1 MGMKIPFSLLKK
13 RSDCH
18 PSKRKDEIARFGN
31 PEFQIQVCILLELIS
46 VNYTVKILQDNN
58 LALAIV
64 RGVAMYQSSKSDTG
78 EWVLTADQW
87 EGLSGLKRHRLDG
100 AKKILQDTG

>member
-1 MGMKIPFSLLKK
+1 MSMNTPFSLLKK

-18 PSKRKDEIARFGN
+18 PSKRKDEIGRFGN
-31 PEFQIQVCILLELIS
+31 PEFQIQVSILLELIS
-46 VNYTVKILQDNN
+46 ANYAVKVLQDNN
-58 LALAIV
+58 LVLAIV
-64 RGVAMYQSSKSDTG
+64 RGVAQYQSSKSDTG

-87 EGLSGLKRHRLDG
+87 GELSGLKRHRLDG